1 MEASPEQDPF
11 DALIQSSSRGP
22 ASSSVLKTDDHHLH
36 KYLLSD
42 DSDLDEDT
50 EDSTN
55 DVKDIR
61 RGKNVKESKSQP
73 FSKPNKTLAI
83 NMPADTKASKKT
95 YDMVETPA
103 RVDSGLEKTGQ
114 DREDDSA
121 GKVEPSSSSD

>member
-22 ASSSVLKTDDHHLH
+22 STSALKSEEHID

-50 EDSTN
+50 EDSAN

-61 RGKNVKESKSQP
+61 RGKSVKESKIEP
-73 FSKPNKTLAI
+73 VSKQKQTKTHAI
-83 NMPADTKASKKT
+83 NMSADTKASKKT
-95 YDMVETPA
+95 YDIDETQLGAIKKPCYA
-103 RVDSGLEKTGQ
+103 HKI
-114 DREDDSA
+114 
-121 GKVEPSSSSD
+121 